1 MASRNSTARLQS
13 HFLAGRNLWPKLLLS
28 KQPLYISVCR
38 FSHISTMTLTA
49 TSVERFFSLF
59 FPIRARGLCTVKNSR
74 RVMAVVVLFFSIF
87 DALWFK
93 MVEYNA
99 QENDCQISLEE
110 QNMYRIYKYVDATF
124 YSYLPIGLMVCS
136 NTAIVTKVLMSRY
149 STSQS
154 NLNNSA
160 LSKAANS
167 VTLMLVG
174 TCSLFIIFTLPYAII
189 YSADSNMSTYT
200 YATILILLYSNHAF
214 NFVVYILGNS
224 QFRKEFVRLFLGKR
238 LTQVTPFTESTATL
252 NLSRRAN

>member
-1 MASRNSTARLQS
+1 
-13 HFLAGRNLWPKLLLS
+13 
-28 KQPLYISVCR
+28 
-38 FSHISTMTLTA
+38 MTLTA